1 MFCEKCGTL
10 LETQRMEDGTNKVL
24 CPSCG
29 SAADLTK
36 QDLVLTS
43 SFEHD
48 FEKSRTVIIEE
59 DVQSMPVM
67 AQECPKCGN
76 NKAHYWQLQTRR
88 SDEGATTFY
97 RCTNC
102 EHTWREY

>member
-10 LETQRMEDGTNKVL
+10 LETKRMEDGTNKVI

-29 SAADLTK
+29 TTADPTK

-48 FEKSRTVIIEE
+48 LDKSRTVIIEE
-59 DVQSMPVM
+59 DVQSMPIT

-76 NKAHYWQLQTRR
+76 NKAQYWQLQTRR

-97 RCTNC
+97 RCTEC